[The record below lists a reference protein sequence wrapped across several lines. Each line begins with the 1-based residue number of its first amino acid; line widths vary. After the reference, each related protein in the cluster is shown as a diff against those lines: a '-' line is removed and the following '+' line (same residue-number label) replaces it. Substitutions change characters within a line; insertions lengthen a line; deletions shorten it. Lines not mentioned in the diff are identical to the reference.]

1 MAQTNNAINAPTIP
15 SVAGQTWGLMPQT
28 TSGLYV
34 PPQLTT
40 IPGINRA
47 VNGSMRISQ
56 RAPSMPGGSTGTVA
70 LAAPTLTPWAMTY
83 TCDRFQ
89 LQTGAGNNCTYSQ
102 TLEDTGLQIA
112 YSKIQRNT
120 GSNGISAISHAT
132 TLTTDMIAGL
142 QRTNPSI
149 SFRARA
155 GADFSAANNILT
167 LFVAIGTGTASA
179 NISGFTTSGTG
190 STFTEIA
197 TANFTLVKSTS
208 PSDDIFATFTLP
220 SSLGANVTQV
230 QIGVRYIPTGR
241 AGADDSFKWTA
252 LQLENSP
259 CVTPFQ
265 FKNFYQDL
273 WDCLPFF
280 QKTMPYSKAPAPGLG
295 QGNGEVTTFAGGVIT
310 IQYLS
315 IPFVREI
322 FNYIAWGG
330 SKPSITFFNP
340 VSAVT
345 GANQAWN
352 LANGTACSN
361 TLASADCSTSFSI
374 VTTLVSGGAG
384 DKIAVGYSVD
394 GELY

>member
-15 SVAGQTWGLMPQT
+15 AVAGQTWGLMPQT

-34 PPQLTT
+34 SPQLTT
-40 IPGINRA
+40 IPGVNRV
-47 VNGSMRISQ
+47 VNGSMRICQ
-56 RAPSMPGGSTGTVA
+56 RAPSMPGGSTGTIA

-89 LQTGAGNNCTYSQ
+89 LQTGAGNDCTYSQ

-112 YSKIQRNT
+112 YSKIQRNN
-120 GSNGISAISHAT
+120 GSNGIGAISHAT

-142 QRTNPSI
+142 QGTKPSI

-167 LFVAIGTGTASA
+167 LFVAVATGTSSA
-179 NISGFTTSGTG
+179 NTSGFITSGTG
-190 STFTEIA
+190 NRFTEIA

-220 SSLGANVTQV
+220 NSIGANVTQI
-230 QIGVRYIPTGR
+230 QIGVRYIPTNT

-252 LQLENSP
+252 LQLDNSS

-280 QKTMPYSKAPAPGLG
+280 QKTMPYKIAPASALG
-295 QGNGEVTTFAGGVIT
+295 EGNGEVTTFAQSNALIR
-310 IQYLS
+310 YPS
-315 IPFVREI
+315 ISFVREI
-322 FNYIAWGG
+322 FNYIAWGA

-340 VSAVT
+340 VVA
-345 GANQAWN
+345 GNQAQN
-352 LANGTACSN
+352 IGSN
-361 TLASADCSTSFSI
+361 STCKDTGVITDCSAAFSI
-374 VTTLVSGGAG
+374 ITTLNTGTQY
-384 DKIAVGYSVD
+384 DKIAIGYSVD